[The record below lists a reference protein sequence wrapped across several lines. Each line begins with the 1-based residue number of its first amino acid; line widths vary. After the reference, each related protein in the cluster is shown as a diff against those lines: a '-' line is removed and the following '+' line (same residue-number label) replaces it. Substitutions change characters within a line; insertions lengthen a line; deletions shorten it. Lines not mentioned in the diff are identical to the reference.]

1 MRIAKTLADLPV
13 GTPIQ
18 IDGAYKVFKGLVC
31 ERSIRYIGD
40 GDIEY
45 PYIKILFVD
54 GSDIF
59 YYEEDLE
66 GENIMIVEVGKCGEI
81 NENR

>member
-1 MRIAKTLADLPV
+1 MRIAKRLEDLPV

-18 IDGAYKVFKGLVC
+18 IDGLYKIYKGLVC
-31 ERSIRYIGD
+31 ERPIRYIGG

-45 PYIKILFVD
+45 PYIKILFTD
-54 GSDIF
+54 GTDIL

-66 GENIMIVEVGKCGEI
+66 TEDIMIVELQGD
-81 NENR
+81 

>member
-1 MRIAKTLADLPV
+1 MRTAQTLEDLPV

-18 IDGAYKVFKGLVC
+18 IDGLYKLYKGLVC
-31 ERSIRYIGD
+31 ERPIVYIGG

-45 PYIKILFVD
+45 PYIKILFAD
-54 GSDIF
+54 GTDIL

-66 GENIMIVEVGKCGEI
+66 TEDIMIVELC
-81 NENR
+81 ND